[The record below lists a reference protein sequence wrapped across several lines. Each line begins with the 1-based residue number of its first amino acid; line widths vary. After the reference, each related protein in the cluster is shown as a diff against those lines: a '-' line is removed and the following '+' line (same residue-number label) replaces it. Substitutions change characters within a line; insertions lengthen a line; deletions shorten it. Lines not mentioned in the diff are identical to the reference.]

1 MSPSVASTL
10 KPVRST
16 FRAVVVNVHMS
27 MVAIRTPPRGS
38 EPRRFHT
45 RLPSTLNGKLAYL
58 QGFLRLMPDEKLRQ
72 PASPTTLL
80 YGAVTGDQ
88 PASTDR
94 QPPRPT
100 LAIALVAVVL
110 LVTGHR
116 LARN

>member
-1 MSPSVASTL
+1 
-10 KPVRST
+10 
-16 FRAVVVNVHMS
+16 
-27 MVAIRTPPRGS
+27 
-38 EPRRFHT
+38 
-45 RLPSTLNGKLAYL
+45 
-58 QGFLRLMPDEKLRQ
+58 MPDEKLRQ

-116 LARN
+116 LARNSQGGPDALPASCARHCHGAGEHRGARNRCERDCAGCKREDRVPDVLRR